1 MNYKRIL
8 IIDDDYHIREVTK
21 LTLELMAEWE
31 VLTASSGSEGLALA
45 QTDRPDAILLD
56 IMMPD
61 LDGMET
67 LKNLRA
73 NSLTQHVPV
82 LLLTAKAQT
91 TEQQLFD
98 LGVAGIIS
106 KPFDPLTL
114 PSTIAGA
121 LSWLDD
127 PKSEE

>member
-1 MNYKRIL
+1 MSHRRVL
-8 IIDDDYHIREVTK
+8 IIDDDYRIREVTK

-31 VLTASSGSEGLALA
+31 VLTASSGSEGLAIA

-67 LKNLRA
+67 LKNLKA
-73 NSLTQHVPV
+73 NNLTQHVPV

-91 TEQQLFD
+91 TEQQLVS

-114 PSTIAGA
+114 PSTIARA
-121 LSWLDD
+121 LSWLD
-127 PKSEE
+127 